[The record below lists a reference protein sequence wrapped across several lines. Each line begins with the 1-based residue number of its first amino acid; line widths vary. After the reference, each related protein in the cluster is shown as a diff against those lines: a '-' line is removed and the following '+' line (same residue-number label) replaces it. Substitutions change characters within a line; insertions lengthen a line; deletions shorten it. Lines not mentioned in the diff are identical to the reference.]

1 MRLQKIKLSENITE
15 AQFDNGY
22 WYVEEIKLFAKELGI
37 ANSSILRK
45 DELETLIKNY
55 LRTGE
60 IGASQRK
67 NIIKKG
73 IKDCELGLKLSLII
87 RNYTNN
93 KETKDFIEREAF
105 KINPKLK
112 RKSGARYRLNRWR
125 DEQITK
131 GNKITYDDLV
141 KEYIRLN
148 ETEEPFEK
156 IPHGRYINF
165 LADYL
170 ANETNSKRN
179 EAIEAWKVPKKLD
192 IPKNYDSWKKE
203 KRKTNR

>member
-1 MRLQKIKLSENITE
+1 MRLQKIKLTKNISEV
-15 AQFDNGY
+15 QFDNGY
-22 WYVEEIKLFAKELGI
+22 WYVDEIKLFAKELGI
-37 ANSSILRK
+37 ANSSKLRK

-93 KETKDFIEREAF
+93 KETKDFIEKESF

-112 RKSGARYRLNRWR
+112 RKSGALYRLNRWR

-148 ETEEPFEK
+148 ETEKPFEK

-170 ANETNSKRN
+170 ANETNSKRKD
-179 EAIEAWKVPKKLD
+179 AIEAWKVLKKLD
-192 IPKNYDSWKKE
+192 IPKDYNSWKKE
-203 KRKTNR
+203 KRKTNS